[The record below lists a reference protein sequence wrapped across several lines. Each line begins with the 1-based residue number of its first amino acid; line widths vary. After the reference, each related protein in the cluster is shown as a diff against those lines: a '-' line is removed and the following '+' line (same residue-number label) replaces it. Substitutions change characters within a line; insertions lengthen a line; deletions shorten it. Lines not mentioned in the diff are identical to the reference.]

1 MVYIQRWTKAT
12 ETKIDLTKTQIKS
25 IFVSGRIIQ
34 KILNEIL
41 RMINKE
47 INNKII
53 IDSKKQN
60 ISVMV
65 RNRNS
70 LKNYTKRAF
79 LIEQLLI
86 NNIQIA
92 IIQQTMLNEYHKMYI
107 KVYKICRSNFI
118 DNRKGVAILI
128 SNELD
133 CKSYEINSPTT
144 GR

>member
-1 MVYIQRWTKAT
+1 
-12 ETKIDLTKTQIKS
+12 
-25 IFVSGRIIQ
+25 
-34 KILNEIL
+34 
-41 RMINKE
+41 MINKE

-60 ISVMV
+60 ISIMV
-65 RNRNS
+65 WNWNS
-70 LKNYTKRAF
+70 LKNYTKRTF

-92 IIQQTMLNEYHKMYI
+92 LIQETMLNEYHKMYI
-107 KVYKICRSNFI
+107 KVYKIYRSNFI

-133 CKSYEINSPTT
+133 CNSYEINSSTI

>member
-1 MVYIQRWTKAT
+1 MRKKLNIVYIKW
-12 ETKIDLTKTQIKS
+12 
-25 IFVSGRIIQ
+25 
-34 KILNEIL
+34 
-41 RMINKE
+41 NKE

-60 ISVMV
+60 ISIMV
-65 RNRNS
+65 WNWNS
-70 LKNYTKRAF
+70 LKNYTKRTF

-92 IIQQTMLNEYHKMYI
+92 LIQETMLNEYHKMYI
-107 KVYKICRSNFI
+107 KVYKINRSNFI

-128 SNELD
+128 RNELD
-133 CKSYEINSPTT
+133 YKSYEINSSTT